1 MDMRLF
7 VVMLA
12 LICCS
17 VLTQAQQWETYKGT
31 VVNVSVHP
39 SQQDVAWLVTSLA
52 DGDVPR
58 IAATLGVAKP
68 GPFEVYAYTDA
79 AEFMT
84 DAGRNPYLRGV
95 SYRPSGAI
103 RVNATTTV
111 DELRRTLAHEL
122 THSLLNQLL
131 GDHISLLP
139 LWVDEGIA
147 GHCSDPIAPENL
159 QAAAQQM
166 HQQGVL
172 TLYEMEHGFGDDHN
186 NNAAYLQSRAMIAWL
201 EYNHPGALR
210 KLLARMADGE
220 YFPAALQATTGLTAE
235 EWLKRW
241 QQGVPFW
248 INLIPIMNSP
258 VIFAPFAILVVIIVI
273 LRERKR
279 KAEEEAEERATADAE
294 DEQKKRKRIHKKRLE
309 RVIKRKV
316 NHSRGAKSGD

>member
-1 MDMRLF
+1 MRLF
-7 VVMLA
+7 IAILA
-12 LICCS
+12 LFACALFCLALS
-17 VLTQAQQWETYKGT
+17 WETSPGR
-31 VVNVSVHP
+31 VVVVSVHP
-39 SQQDVAWLVTSLA
+39 GEESVARLVESLA
-52 DGDVPR
+52 ESDVPR
-58 IAATLGVAKP
+58 IAATLGVALP
-68 GPFEVYAYTDA
+68 GPFEVYAYTDG

-111 DELRRTLAHEL
+111 NELRRTLAHEL

-131 GDHISLLP
+131 GDHISILP

-241 QQGVPFW
+241 QQGIPFW
-248 INLIPIMNSP
+248 INLIPILNSP

-279 KAEEEAEERATADAE
+279 KAEEEAEAMLEEEPGELTDEEDDPEDDLLE
-294 DEQKKRKRIHKKRLE
+294 DEKAIDEEMGKL
-309 RVIKRKV
+309 
-316 NHSRGAKSGD
+316 